1 MQRFYFVLADAIL
14 ISHALIVLFNVASL
28 PLIWLGRFFRWQF
41 IRNFYFRT
49 VHLLLIGYIALQAM
63 LGQACPLTD
72 WENELRIKAGSE
84 AYAGSFIAH
93 WVQRLLFYGAEQWVF
108 TVAYALFFM
117 LVLGTQFCVKPD
129 PPPWWRRPARA
140 NGES

>member
-28 PLIWLGRFFRWQF
+28 PLIWLGRFIHWRFV
-41 IRNFYFRT
+41 RNFYFRT

-72 WENELRIKAGSE
+72 WENELRIKAGSQ
-84 AYAGSFIAH
+84 AHYAGSFIAH
-93 WVQRLLFYGAEQWVF
+93 WVQGLLFYDAEEWVF
-108 TVAYALFFM
+108 TVAYTLFFA
-117 LVLGTQFCVKPD
+117 LVLGTQFYVKPH
-129 PPPWWRRPARA
+129 PPRWWRARR
-140 NGES
+140 G

>member
-28 PLIWLGRFFRWQF
+28 PLIWFGRYFRWRF
-41 IRNFYFRT
+41 VRNFYFRT
-49 VHLLLIGYIALQAM
+49 VHLLLIGFIALQAM

-72 WENELRIKAGSE
+72 LENELRVKAGRD

-93 WVQRLLFYGAEQWVF
+93 WVQRLLFYDAKASAF
-108 TVAYALFFM
+108 TVAYTLFFA
-117 LVLGTQFCVKPD
+117 LVLATHF
-129 PPPWWRRPARA
+129 WI
-140 NGES
+140 